1 MKHHLRLW
9 TALFAMLALVA
20 ASCGDAEEEAEVAE
34 PTTTAAAP
42 EPEPEPEPEMAD
54 PGTPGNIPDPGTA
67 AGRFDGVEVV
77 VAGPAGQLDYMKDK
91 AAEWAA
97 ETGATVRVDEIP
109 FGELNDKV
117 LAALSTDTFIADI
130 INIGSNLGGD
140 LMGGGFMAAAPEWA
154 QERADWEGILPIF
167 RSNQLSFGGVAYG
180 MPWDG
185 DVLMY
190 YWRADA
196 FEAHADAYEAA
207 TGNAL
212 RPAESWSEYA
222 AIAKFFTENDWS
234 GQDEGYGLVELP
246 MRNNQGWNGF
256 MTRAAGYAKAP
267 NDPGFFFDPE
277 TMEPRINNPGFVRA
291 LEDWGAVIEYGP
303 PGMLNFG
310 WIENALSFVG
320 GLAAQDIQ
328 WGDIGPMSKSPDSV
342 VEGAVGYGP
351 APGADEYW
359 DPVAEEW
366 ASGDGPNK
374 APFLGFGGWFN
385 LVPATSNHLAAA
397 FDLASFLG
405 SPAVLA
411 EAAVTAGTG
420 VNPGTAATL
429 DVDLWVSAGWPED
442 EAKAYTDAI
451 RASLDHPNAVFDMRL
466 PGFPEYKD
474 ALELAVSEALS
485 GQHSAQDA
493 LDEAADKW
501 NEITDRLGRD
511 EQLRIYREALG
522 LTG

>member
-1 MKHHLRLW
+1 MRR
-9 TALFAMLALVA
+9 
-20 ASCGDAEEEAEVAE
+20 SDSDAGGEID
-34 PTTTAAAP
+34 
-42 EPEPEPEPEMAD
+42 D
-54 PGTPGNIPDPGTA
+54 PGTEQ
-67 AGRFDGVEVV
+67 GRFDGVEVV
-77 VAGPAGQLDYMKDK
+77 VAGPAGQLGYMKEK
-91 AAEWAA
+91 ADVWAA

-117 LAALSTDTFIADI
+117 LAALATDTFIADV

-140 LMGGGFMAAAPEWA
+140 LMGGGFMAPAPEWA
-154 QERADWEGILPIF
+154 QQRADWEGILPIF

-196 FEAHADAYEAA
+196 FEEYADEYQAA
-207 TGNAL
+207 TGQAL
-212 RPAESWSEYA
+212 EPADSWSEYA
-222 AIAKFFTENDWS
+222 SIAKFFTETAWS
-234 GQDEGYGLVELP
+234 AQGDAYGLVELP

-267 NDPGFFFDPE
+267 TDPGFFFDPE
-277 TMEPRINNPGFVRA
+277 TMNARINNPGFVRA
-291 LEDWGAVIEYGP
+291 LEDWDAVIQYGP

-320 GLAAQDIQ
+320 GIAAQDIQ
-328 WGDIGPMSKSPDSV
+328 WGDIGPMSKDPEASV
-342 VEGAVGYGP
+342 VEGAVGYGI

-359 DPVAEEW
+359 DPAAGQWVAG
-366 ASGDGPNK
+366 SGPNK

-385 LVPATSNHLAAA
+385 LVPNTSNNLAAA

-405 SPAVLA
+405 SPEVLG

-420 VNPGTAATL
+420 VNPGTTATL
-429 DVDLWVSAGWPED
+429 EPSLWVNAGWPEA

-485 GQHSAQDA
+485 GQASAQAA
-493 LDEAADKW
+493 LDKAAAEWEA
-501 NEITDRLGRD
+501 ITDRFDRD
-511 EQLRIYREALG
+511 EQLRIYRESLG
-522 LTG
+522 ITG